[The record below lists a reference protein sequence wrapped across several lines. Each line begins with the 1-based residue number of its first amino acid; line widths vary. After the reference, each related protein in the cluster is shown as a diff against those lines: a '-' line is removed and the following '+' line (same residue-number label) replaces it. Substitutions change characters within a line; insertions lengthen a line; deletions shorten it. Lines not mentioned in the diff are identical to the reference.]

1 MDCLKFSVYLFSI
14 SKDLSIV
21 HVHVFTAQASQQ
33 LFEKSD
39 RKNRLFKFKII
50 GKYRNFLPKYRLF
63 TGKISKKSKKF

>member
-50 GKYRNFLPKYRLF
+50 GIFCQNIGSLQE
-63 TGKISKKSKKF
+63 KF